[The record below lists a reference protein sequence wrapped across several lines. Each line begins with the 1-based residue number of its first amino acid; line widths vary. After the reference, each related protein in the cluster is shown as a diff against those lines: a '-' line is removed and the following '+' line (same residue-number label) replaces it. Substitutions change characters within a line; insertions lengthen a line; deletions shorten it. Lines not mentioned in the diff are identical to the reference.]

1 MQMRTTRIAVGI
13 ALNLPSA
20 HNARLQALVIPPI
33 RALLSRRISELR
45 TGSDGFMA
53 YDHEL
58 TYATLREA
66 WCLGSLESMGGT
78 LSQRIRSCVPPLLSG
93 GDPDTALRLPL
104 PRWGSA
110 ARGQCQVGKRQP
122 TSRASC
128 SKKSTS

>member
-1 MQMRTTRIAVGI
+1 MLPVKYIHVDLTTRIAVGI

-66 WCLGSLESMGGT
+66 
-78 LSQRIRSCVPPLLSG
+78 
-93 GDPDTALRLPL
+93 
-104 PRWGSA
+104 
-110 ARGQCQVGKRQP
+110 
-122 TSRASC
+122 
-128 SKKSTS
+128 

>member
-45 TGSDGFMA
+45 SGSDGFMA

-66 WCLGSLESMGGT
+66 RCLGSLESMGGT
-78 LSQRIRSCVPPLLSG
+78 LSR
-93 GDPDTALRLPL
+93 
-104 PRWGSA
+104 
-110 ARGQCQVGKRQP
+110 
-122 TSRASC
+122 
-128 SKKSTS
+128 